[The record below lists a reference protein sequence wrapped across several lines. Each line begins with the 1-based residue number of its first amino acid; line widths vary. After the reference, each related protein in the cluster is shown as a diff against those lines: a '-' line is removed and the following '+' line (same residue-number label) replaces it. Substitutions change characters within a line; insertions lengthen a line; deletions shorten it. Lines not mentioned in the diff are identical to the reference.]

1 MKVLKDRRGISP
13 VITTVI
19 IVAVG
24 ITIAIAVALWMSGL
38 IGRFTTYE
46 EIKIST
52 PYAEYDTGSDSFII
66 YISFKNTGSVATS
79 IDDIRIN
86 GLSTS
91 SSSWSSS
98 SGGGFTYTWT
108 DGSQGDKLPI
118 DAKVGDTVDLTISFP
133 NGITYPGGQLT
144 HSISLDIKLISSG
157 GKEYPT
163 SAVLP

>member
-1 MKVLKDRRGISP
+1 MRILKDRRGISP

-52 PYAEYDTGSDSFII
+52 PYAEYDVRGRFNI
-66 YISFKNTGSVATS
+66 YLSFKNTGSVATS

-86 GLSTS
+86 GLSTKS
-91 SSSWSSS
+91 ASWGGTFTYQWQPQ
-98 SGGGFTYTWT
+98 GGGT
-108 DGSQGDKLPI
+108 GGDDLPI
-118 DAKVGDTVDLTISFP
+118 SAKVGETVDLVISFED
-133 NGITYPGGQLT
+133 GITYPGGRLT
-144 HSISLDIKLISSG
+144 HSVSLDIKLISSG

>member
-1 MKVLKDRRGISP
+1 MRILKDRRGISP

-46 EIKIST
+46 EIKIT
-52 PYAEYDTGSDSFII
+52 TAYPEYDSQQDEFNLYLT
-66 YISFKNTGSVATS
+66 FKNTGSSPTT
-79 IDDIRIN
+79 IEDIRVN
-86 GLSTS
+86 GLSIS
-91 SSSWSSS
+91 SGSWSGTFTVDWQVR
-98 SGGGFTYTWT
+98 GGTTGT
-108 DGSQGDKLPI
+108 DLPV
-118 DAKVGDTVDLTISFP
+118 DAKVGDTVDLTLTFD
-133 NGITYPGGQLT
+133 NGMTYPGGTLT
-144 HSISLDIKLISSG
+144 HSVSLDVKLVSAS